1 MVVNTLLEDQD
12 LLRVAVGGSVDHG
25 KSSLI
30 GRLLL
35 DAHLL
40 RADQVDELSDG
51 ELSHATD
58 GLRAEREQGITIDV
72 AYRYF
77 STPNRGF
84 VLVDTPGHTRYTRNM
99 VTGASTA
106 DLLLLVVD
114 ARPPGLTEQS
124 LRHVQLAHL
133 LGIEH
138 LVVAVNK
145 MELVDY
151 DQDAFSAIQHEIA
164 STARRLGLKQ
174 ASVVPV
180 SAARGDN
187 VVTASERTP
196 WYGGPPLLEVLER
209 AGRSSAA
216 ESSPL
221 RFPVQWIVRDGTY
234 RGLAGQ
240 VSGGVLN
247 VGEAIKV
254 LPSGETSSIVRIDSF
269 DGPVDGV
276 RGPLSGTVVLADNL
290 DVARGDVIVPAGDV
304 IEPAREVDATLV
316 WLGTEPLTP
325 GRRYHLKHT
334 TRRVRATVRTLHQVL
349 DVTDEAVES
358 PAQLGLNEVGEVTL
372 RLATPIVADPFVE
385 NGTTGAFILIDELT
399 HDTVAAGLV
408 RATRATITEEEQKS
422 PDVVWH
428 PGKLDRTERW
438 QHLSSRGATIWLTGM
453 PASGKSTIST
463 ALEQALVH
471 RGRLAY
477 LLDGDNVRHG
487 LSGDLG
493 FDAASRAENV
503 RRVAHVARFFA
514 DAGGVAVV
522 ALVSPFRAD
531 RDLARRLHEKAGLT
545 FVEVFV
551 DTPLEECARRDPKG
565 LYARAKA
572 GRLSGLTGQSTPYEA
587 PAAPEVT
594 IKTMEE
600 PVQAAVD
607 RLIER
612 LDAVG

>member
-1 MVVNTLLEDQD
+1 MSSTLLEDQD

-35 DAHLL
+35 DAQLL
-40 RADQVDELSDG
+40 RADQVDELSSG
-51 ELSHATD
+51 QLSHATD

-151 DQDAFSAIQHEIA
+151 EREAFSAIEHEIA
-164 STARRLGLKQ
+164 ATARRLGLRQ
-174 ASVVPV
+174 ATVVPV
-180 SAARGDN
+180 SAVEGDN
-187 VVTASERTP
+187 VVTPSSRTR

-234 RGLAGQ
+234 RGLSGQ
-240 VSGGVLN
+240 VSGGVLRAGDA
-247 VGEAIKV
+247 VKV
-254 LPSGETSSIVRIDSF
+254 LPSGETSRVVRIDSF
-269 DGPVDGV
+269 DGPIDEV

-290 DVARGDVIVPAGDV
+290 DVARGDVIVPADEPL
-304 IEPAREVDATLV
+304 EPAREVDATLV
-316 WLGTEPLTP
+316 WLGAEPLTR
-325 GRRYHLKHT
+325 GRRYLLKHT
-334 TRRVRATVRTLHQVL
+334 TRRVRATVSALRSVL
-349 DVTDEAVES
+349 DVGDAAVDD
-358 PAQLGLNEVGEVTL
+358 PAELRLNEVGEVTL
-372 RLATPIVADPFVE
+372 RLATPIVADPFAI
-385 NGTTGAFILIDELT
+385 NQTTGSFILIDELS

-408 RATRATITEEEQKS
+408 RATRSTIKADDEQKS

-438 QHLSSRGATIWLTGM
+438 QHLGARGATIWLTGM

-514 DAGGVAVV
+514 DAGGVAIV
-522 ALVSPFRAD
+522 ALVSPFRQD

-545 FVEVFV
+545 FLEVFV

-587 PAAPEVT
+587 PQTPEVT
-594 IKTMEE
+594 IPTLRE

-607 RLIER
+607 RLIAM